1 MGLGVIIATGEENE
15 LLAGGLFDC
24 ITEVRVEQSLDEPI
38 HFAIRFQEDI
48 EDGEPHVRKAAEL
61 QAEQIITIA
70 VETGDEIKCLVRGP
84 ITVTKAS
91 VTLGGPGSWYEV
103 RGQDRRVEMSR
114 VCARRA
120 WIGRA
125 SEVAQ
130 SILSSHAFT
139 PETQET
145 TRVYE
150 ENTGTLNQRATD
162 LDFIKRLAMANNLSF
177 WISYK
182 CKSGGLNP
190 LAAGSLTVEEKA
202 NFTSSPA
209 RPEGGLDLPLP
220 KIPLVASSSVTFRVN
235 VAPGRCQNVSSF
247 DIHTDTE
254 RASQFNGS
262 AVDDRSVRAETTS
275 AQDTQP
281 AIFQGGDPLP
291 SLAPTERTACLT
303 VAGNQ
308 EELQT
313 RAASALTDAGW
324 FVTASAK
331 TTAHMLEG
339 IVQPHDVVP
348 VEGLG
353 TRDSGDYQ
361 ISAVTHIINAADHHM
376 EVQLRRNALG
386 K

>member
-1 MGLGVIIATGEENE
+1 MGLGAIIAFGEENE
-15 LLAGGLFDC
+15 LLASDLFDC
-24 ITEVRVEQSLDEPI
+24 ITEVRVEQTLDAPI
-38 HFAIRFQEDI
+38 HFAIRFQEDL
-48 EDGEPHVRKAAEL
+48 EDGEPRVRQAPEL
-61 QAEQIITIA
+61 QAEQILTIA
-70 VETGDEIKCLVRGP
+70 VETEDEIKCLVRGP
-84 ITVTKAS
+84 ITETKAS
-91 VTLGGPGSWYEV
+91 TTLGGPGSWYEV

-114 VCARRA
+114 VCFQRA

-125 SEVAQ
+125 SEVAE

-150 ENTGTLNQRATD
+150 ENTGTLNQRASD
-162 LDFIKRLAMANNLSF
+162 LDFVKQLARTNNLSF

-182 CKSGGLNP
+182 AESGGLNP
-190 LAAGSLTVEEKA
+190 LAAGSLTVEEIA
-202 NFTSSPA
+202 NFTSSPP

-220 KIPLVASSSVTFRVN
+220 SIPLVASTSVALRVN
-235 VAPGRCQNVSSF
+235 VEAEQCQNVTSF
-247 DIHTDTE
+247 DLNVDSE
-254 RASQFNGS
+254 RAAQFNGS
-262 AVDDRSVRAETTS
+262 AVDDRSVQKETTA

-281 AIFQGGDPLP
+281 PIFQGGDPLP
-291 SLAPTERTACLT
+291 SVASAERTVCLT

-313 RAASALTDAGW
+313 RSEAALTDAGW
-324 FVTASAK
+324 FVTASVT
-331 TTAHMLEG
+331 TTAHLLAG
-339 IVQPHDVVP
+339 ILQPHDIVP

-361 ISAVTHIINAADHHM
+361 VSSVTHIINAADHHM
-376 EVQLRRNALG
+376 EVQLRRNSLG